1 MRSEQRGFTLVEMMI
16 ALVVLSLI
24 SLGTL
29 SAMRTMATTQERLT
43 ATTDRVDELR
53 QVSQFLRASLR
64 QAQVPPHSG
73 FGGTW
78 AASTGG
84 GLTLAQHHEL
94 VWLAPFDAAGGA
106 SGLNYLRVYADGD
119 SLRIQFQP
127 HREEFDQASWSG
139 LEAGEMLVRN
149 LEEFAVYYR
158 LVSNGPWV
166 EEIIEEDMMDGLPA
180 AIRLVVKSRGRYWP
194 EIVVS
199 PDQGGSRL

>member
-1 MRSEQRGFTLVEMMI
+1 MHSAQRGFTLVEMMI

-29 SAMRTMATTQERLT
+29 SAMRTMAMTQERLT

-64 QAQVPPHSG
+64 QARVPPSSG
-73 FGGTW
+73 FGGIW
-78 AASTGG
+78 AVPIA
-84 GLTLAQHHEL
+84 GLALAQHHEV
-94 VWLAPFDAAGGA
+94 VWLAPFELAGGA
-106 SGLNYLRVYADGD
+106 SGLNHLRVYPDGG

-127 HREEFDQASWSG
+127 YREEFDQTSWSG
-139 LEAGEMLVRN
+139 LEAGEILVKD

-158 LVSNGPWV
+158 LVRHGPWV
-166 EEIIEEDMMDGLPA
+166 EEIVEEDMVDGIPA
-180 AIRLVVKSRGRYWP
+180 AIRLVVKSGGRYWP

>member
-1 MRSEQRGFTLVEMMI
+1 MHSEQRGFTLVEMMI

-29 SAMRTMATTQERLT
+29 SAMRTMAMTQERLT

-64 QAQVPPHSG
+64 QARVPPSSG

-78 AASTGG
+78 GGSTAGPA
-84 GLTLAQHHEL
+84 LAQHHEV
-94 VWLAPFDAAGGA
+94 VWLAPFELAGGA
-106 SGLNYLRVYADGD
+106 SGLNHLRVYPDGD
-119 SLRIQFQP
+119 NLRIQFQP
-127 HREEFDQASWSG
+127 HRQEFDQTSWSG
-139 LEAGEMLVRN
+139 LEAGEILVKN

-158 LVSNGPWV
+158 LVNNGPWV
-166 EEIIEEDMMDGLPA
+166 EEIIEEDMVDGLPA
-180 AIRLVVKSRGRYWP
+180 AIRLVVKSGGRYWP

-199 PDQGGSRL
+199 PDQGGNRL

>member
-1 MRSEQRGFTLVEMMI
+1 MSSEQRGFTLVEMMI

-43 ATTDRVDELR
+43 ATTERVDELR
-53 QVSQFLRASLR
+53 QVGQFLRASLR
-64 QAQVPPHSG
+64 QAQVPPQLG

-78 AASTGG
+78 AVSTV
-84 GLTLAQHHEL
+84 GLALAQHHEL

-106 SGLNYLRVYADGD
+106 SGLNYLRVYPDGD

-139 LEAGEMLVRN
+139 LEAGEMLVKN

-158 LVSNGPWV
+158 LDSNSPWV
-166 EEIIEEDMMDGLPA
+166 EELLEEDLLDRLPA
-180 AIRLVVKSRGRYWP
+180 AIRLVVKSNGRYWP